1 MVTGPGG
8 PPALD
13 APAAAWGT
21 ASTTSTSPSVSA
33 DRAAARSERRPTV
46 KESTSSR
53 PETSASDTAFSS
65 SATTVNRASGVS
77 VKSKSPKTTAKI
89 TGKAMAQNRAC
100 RSRYS
105 ILTLATKSLPISLTP
120 SRCEQADT
128 QRDDAEGQRR
138 DPDVEHED

>member
-1 MVTGPGG
+1 MVTGPAIPGVAAT
-8 PPALD
+8 PAS
-13 APAAAWGT
+13 PGR

-33 DRAAARSERRPTV
+33 LRAADRSDRTPTV

-53 PETSASDTAFSS
+53 PDTSASDTAFSS
-65 SATTVNRASGVS
+65 RVTTVNRASGVS